1 MSVYGSHLLSFLGRW
16 QILIYFGLPLATT
29 ITEAT
34 HFVAEKFARTRNML
48 EAMAMGIP
56 IVTPSWLECCGAA
69 RCFIDEKK
77 YIMRDMK
84 KEKELGFSMSVS
96 IGRACKKPLLEVCH

>member
-1 MSVYGSHLLSFLGRW
+1 
-16 QILIYFGLPLATT
+16 LIYFGLPVATT
-29 ITEAT
+29 ISEAT

-48 EAMAMGIP
+48 EAIAMGIP
-56 IVTPSWLECCGAA
+56 VVTPSWLECCSEA

-84 KEKELGFSMSVS
+84 KEKELGFSMHVS
-96 IGRACKKPLLEVCH
+96 LSRACKKPLLQVFL

>member
-1 MSVYGSHLLSFLGRW
+1 ML
-16 QILIYFGLPLATT
+16 QILIYFGLPVATT

-48 EAMAMGIP
+48 EAIAMGIP
-56 IVTPSWLECCGAA
+56 IVTPSWLECCREA

-77 YIMRDMK
+77 YIVRDMK
-84 KEKELGFSMSVS
+84 KEKELGFSMPRSL
-96 IGRACKKPLLEVCH
+96 GRAREKPLLEVCLEFLSCEKSS